1 MKKDLHPEYH
11 KIIIKSPNGDSFESA
26 STWGSEGETL
36 QLDVDPST
44 HPAWNGGT
52 GALKKT
58 GQMEKFA
65 SKFGGM
71 DFNKAKSG
79 KDAAPTAEA
88 APAEAAKP
96 AEGDAA

>member
-1 MKKDLHPEYH
+1 MKKDLHPAYH
-11 KIIIKSPNGDSFESA
+11 KIIIKAPSGESFESA
-26 STWGSEGETL
+26 STWGSEGDTI

-71 DFNKAKSG
+71 DFNKAKGG
-79 KDAAPTAEA
+79 KEEAPAAEVKADDAA
-88 APAEAAKP
+88 
-96 AEGDAA
+96 